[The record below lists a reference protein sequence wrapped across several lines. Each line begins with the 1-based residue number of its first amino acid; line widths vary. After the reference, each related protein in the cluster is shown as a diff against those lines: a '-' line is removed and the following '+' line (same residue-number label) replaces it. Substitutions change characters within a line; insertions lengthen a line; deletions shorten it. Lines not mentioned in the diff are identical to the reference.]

1 MNDEFVVVWAVPKEG
16 FDVDCWVMVRHR
28 RGWECP
34 GGSIGRGE
42 DPDIAALRELF
53 EETGLLGTAK
63 AIDFELIKGGCV
75 VLVEVD
81 KTPYSDSWSSEDES
95 IDEVGWCVIIP
106 EDSAWEDSEIERL
119 RDHDWSASISLES

>member
-63 AIDFELIKGGCV
+63 AMDFELIKGGCV

-81 KTPYSDSWSSEDES
+81 RPPSPDSWSSDDES
-95 IDEVGWCVIIP
+95 IEEVGWCVKIP
-106 EDSAWEDSEIERL
+106 EGTAWGDSEIERI